1 MTETT
6 DDLRPWD
13 RQPGETSKAYALFR
27 VFLDMGQDRT
37 LQKVADQVSKS
48 AQYIRRLSTQHAWQ
62 SRSASWDSMPARAVQ
77 TAYEDMA
84 QEIARQ
90 HNDLATKLMERL
102 SRNLDLMPEGEDPTI
117 RWSTAQAAAHRSHSF
132 ATDLSKPM
140 NTAREEIK
148 EQIGALLA
156 RLAGDE

>member
-1 MTETT
+1 
-6 DDLRPWD
+6 
-13 RQPGETSKAYALFR
+13 
-27 VFLDMGQDRT
+27 
-37 LQKVADQVSKS
+37 
-48 AQYIRRLSTQHAWQ
+48 
-62 SRSASWDSMPARAVQ
+62 MPARAVQ